1 MDYLKRAGIVFFAIV
16 IANILVEFL
25 FEGSINNLINVK
37 FLLLSILVSLL
48 CAVILKKELKLV
60 S

>member
-48 CAVILKKELKLV
+48 CAVILKKKN
-60 S
+60 